1 MDIIFKMCVGKSE
14 KKSLLERQRRQWIYE
29 EETNTTQIFTFFSE
43 NEMVDIVFT
52 RRKPIHPKTFQVG
65 GSVVVAVNLRGG
77 NQYSLDFHFPF
88 FHFHFTIFH
97 FPNSGQCSNGRSGH
111 IDSVVVLDLRGGK

>member
-1 MDIIFKMCVGKSE
+1 MCVGKSE

-43 NEMVDIVFT
+43 NEIVDIVFT

-65 GSVVVAVNLRGG
+65 GSVVAVNLPHG
-77 NQYSLDFHFPF
+77 NQYNQIFTFNFFSLTF
-88 FHFHFTIFH
+88 
-97 FPNSGQCSNGRSGH
+97 RE
-111 IDSVVVLDLRGGK
+111 VVDWTGY